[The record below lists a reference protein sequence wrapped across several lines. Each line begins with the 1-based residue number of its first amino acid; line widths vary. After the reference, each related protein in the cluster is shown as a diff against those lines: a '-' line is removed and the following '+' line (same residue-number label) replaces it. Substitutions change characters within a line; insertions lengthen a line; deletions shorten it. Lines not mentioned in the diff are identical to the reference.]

1 MSKPEDPTMIGQ
13 KVTTRTSAGTYV
25 TKVKKDGY
33 VVTHLKT
40 PSGKV
45 LIGNSWYM
53 KGWNLSFLAEGHIYF
68 YLTRHLHDGYRFGD
82 FRG

>member
-1 MSKPEDPTMIGQ
+1 MMSKPEDPTMIGQ
-13 KVTTRTSAGTYV
+13 KVTTRTSEGKYV

-40 PSGKV
+40 SSGKV

-53 KGWNLSFLAEGHIYF
+53 KGWDLSFIAESHIYF
-68 YLTRHLHDGYRFGD
+68 YLTPHDGYRFGD